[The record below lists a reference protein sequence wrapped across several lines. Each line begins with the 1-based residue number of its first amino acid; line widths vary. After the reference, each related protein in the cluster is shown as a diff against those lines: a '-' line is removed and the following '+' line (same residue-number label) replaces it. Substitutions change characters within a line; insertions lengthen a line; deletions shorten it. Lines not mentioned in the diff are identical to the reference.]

1 MTNLCFRTFSN
12 LFLSRGRGKRAS
24 LKASNL
30 TGMSIHG
37 MFEHQLPEFF
47 KKRLH
52 VEVNED
58 DQQAQKNQNRI
69 SVCSLIR
76 EHINELVNN
85 DFPETSRS
93 QWSCNLIAYVKYHKC
108 DLNLLQTSLV

>member
-37 MFEHQLPEFF
+37 MFEYQLPEFF

-58 DQQAQKNQNRI
+58 DQQAQKI
-69 SVCSLIR
+69 KI
-76 EHINELVNN
+76 
-85 DFPETSRS
+85 
-93 QWSCNLIAYVKYHKC
+93 
-108 DLNLLQTSLV
+108 TSLYAVLQENTLMNL

>member
-30 TGMSIHG
+30 TGISIHG
-37 MFEHQLPEFF
+37 TFENQLPEFF
-47 KKRLH
+47 KKTLH
-52 VEVNED
+52 AEVNED

-69 SVCSLIR
+69 SVCSLKR

-93 QWSCNLIAYVKYHKC
+93 QWSCNLIAYVKCHKC